1 MFNEYSNLTTE
12 QKAIEYIK
20 CKNNIFYFIY
30 NYVYIPEI
38 GGSLKY
44 APEHMHLKLKRV
56 IRSAIKFDK
65 VIFMASRQLGK
76 ALSLDTLVPLFD
88 GSYTT
93 IEELKIGDI
102 IIGADGKPT
111 NVKFITEIM
120 YNHDCYKINFDYA
133 DPIIAD
139 TDHLWKINDN
149 DSIVTTK
156 ELFDIQE
163 KYIKVTK
170 PIEYIENNNLTIPPY
185 IYGLWLSS
193 NTYGTSEI
201 SVANN
206 SVNEICEFI
215 SQYNYKP
222 VISPIFKNNSEKH
235 ITIFNFEN
243 TLKNSGLF
251 QNRIST
257 EYSMNSIQNRIEL
270 LQGIMDGSGYCD
282 ASGRCE
288 LKHSNLTFLFDVKQ
302 LLSSLG
308 IKNKLSRNK
317 NIYTRK
323 YGLSFSTKDFDVFKV
338 KIKRDRQKS
347 LKGSR
352 YNKHYIK
359 SVEKIE
365 SIPVKC
371 IQVDNE
377 DKMFLVGE
385 YIPTHNST
393 IAAVIIEY
401 MLNFFPKNR
410 AIIIN
415 MKKSAALEN
424 LSRIKFIHEMLPD
437 FLKPS
442 ISNKVL
448 ADRKTYLE
456 YENGSKVDV
465 FYPSSISGP
474 EQIARSL
481 TSPILYVDET
491 AFINHIHSAYGA
503 AQPILSKARI
513 QAKKHG

>member
-44 APEHMHLKLKRV
+44 TPEHMHLKLKRV

-76 ALSLDTLVPLFD
+76 ALSLDTLIPLPN

-93 IEELKIGDI
+93 IDKLKIGDI
-102 IIGADGKPT
+102 ILGADGKPT
-111 NVKFITEIM
+111 TVKFITDVM
-120 YNHDCYKINFDYA
+120 YNHNCYKINFDYA
-133 DPIIAD
+133 DSIIAD
-139 TDHLWKINDN
+139 ADHLWKINDGE
-149 DSIVTTK
+149 ITTTEK
-156 ELFDIQE
+156 LFDLRE
-163 KYIKVTK
+163 KYIKVTE
-170 PIEYIENNNLTIPPY
+170 PIQFLETNQPIHPY
-185 IYGLWLSS
+185 VYGLWLSANINDGNKIS
-193 NTYGTSEI
+193 IPKKITNEVYRNIVERDYISTIEI
-201 SVANN
+201 S
-206 SVNEICEFI
+206 
-215 SQYNYKP
+215 
-222 VISPIFKNNSEKH
+222 KNRSNSENN
-235 ITIFNFEN
+235 IDILNFKTKLLDNKLLE
-243 TLKNSGLF
+243 
-251 QNRIST
+251 QRIS
-257 EYSMNSIQNRIEL
+257 EQYLVNSIENRIEL
-270 LQGIMDGSGYCD
+270 LQGIMDGSGHCD
-282 ASGRCE
+282 LNGRCQI
-288 LKHSNLTFLFDVKQ
+288 KHSNLTFLFDIKQ
-302 LLSSLG
+302 LLSTLG
-308 IKNKLSRNK
+308 IKNKINQRQNV
-317 NIYTRK
+317 YTKK
-323 YGLSFSTKDFDVFKV
+323 YSLTFSTKDYIVFKIEER
-338 KIKRDRQKS
+338 KKRQLE
-347 LKGSR
+347 LKGTR

-359 SVEKIE
+359 SIEKIE
-365 SIPVKC
+365 SVPVKC

-377 DKMFLVGE
+377 DKMFLAGE

-393 IAAVIIEY
+393 IAAIIIEY

-424 LSRIKFIHEMLPD
+424 LSKIKFIHEMLPD
-437 FLKPS
+437 FLKPC

-481 TSPILYVDET
+481 TSPILYIDES